1 MAVTVEDLAGKVQSN
16 KAERN
21 STGPLPREALP
32 INFLAAI
39 NDLKSSTDT
48 FSRTIEF
55 FAIAAKDIQDRSNR
69 YNKLIDSTI
78 ALQESSKAQNTR
90 LIQSVQTLQGKTLEV
105 ISQSTLRSLN
115 TIIDKN
121 NKFILD
127 QDKKRAAEYKSL
139 EPLLKQQKPS
149 TTSQQSTGNSKV
161 KDWFFNS
168 TVEGDFIKSMMDAFK
183 KKTDT
188 NSTDTDSDEDTETA
202 AEALRVPALQP
213 VKVMEYG
220 DEALRQLCKLFKNC
234 INLKPEKKPE
244 NDCVELCDPCP
255 DCSSKLP
262 NMLPTLM
269 KVAAPV
275 AAAAA
280 VTAAVA
286 VAAANKKTATE
297 TATEQNV
304 ATNEVQKTEEQQAS
318 AEKQKQKVKTSDTD
332 ITDPFVPEEAVS
344 PNDKEFPDRNLEEE
358 VIRVMPNDIPNTTPA
373 PTTAPNTTPAPTTAP
388 VTTPVPTGPENP
400 PIQEPD
406 RKWNPNLPGILRP
419 TGPTVSPGIPTKP
432 FLTPAQEP
440 FTPYRTSPSRTP
452 ARGVPV
458 AIARPANAIV
468 SQGSEFANP
477 NVPKNFDTGS
487 GYVDSE
493 VYRRQDGGG
502 GRNTG
507 GGGGGSGGRGSGGDS
522 GSESGGVPFEN
533 EGDWR
538 GTGKKSSPDNT
549 RFQDNKLYP
558 TAEGA
563 LAGQTPPPTLGQI
576 GGKFV
581 KDAATGF
588 TPSGIKDAVKETF
601 TPTGGYVM
609 SKEQYAKIQAANE
622 ASRVNN
628 LARYDGSKLVEV
640 ANAEYLK
647 PTPGGT
653 VANVANKTGR
663 GIATATRLAA
673 PLATAGVI
681 ASFVYQHAQ
690 IDQDLNSGKI
700 DMLEARK
707 RHIVVDA
714 ASAAAAAGGL
724 LGATTA
730 GFLAGLITLPVGMTV
745 VGLPVAAAAEGAA
758 ILAGG
763 AAGGMIAESL
773 VSGATR
779 KWVDA
784 NLKEE
789 DQKVET
795 GKPGFTRMKERG
807 YGTSG
812 DIMYIPPSYE
822 NASDY
827 KEDVTYT
834 KDQYGRTVV
843 IPKELAGPDK
853 KKERDAFVQKSV
865 ELFNAKVTKNP
876 NLYKNATGAKEF
888 NVYDPNDPNKPI
900 RAYSPG
906 ALDYRDEIKNENINA
921 MPPETLPLSVPA
933 ATNAENKEDTKK
945 LTKSIDK
952 LTETIAANQS
962 GGDTNVGSSNIT
974 NVSNNNSS
982 NGDTSTRD
990 YIYLDRNKT
999 RRDNSYR
1006 EALV

>member
-1 MAVTVEDLAGKVQSN
+1 MADTVEDLAGKVQRVI
-16 KAERN
+16 AERN
-21 STGPLPREALP
+21 SAGPLPREALP
-32 INFLAAI
+32 VNFLAAI
-39 NDLKSSTDT
+39 NDLKSSTNT
-48 FSRTIEF
+48 FSETIKF

-127 QDKKRAAEYKSL
+127 QDKKRAAEYKFL

-149 TTSQQSTGNSKV
+149 AATPQSTGNSKV

-183 KKTDT
+183 KKPDT

-202 AEALRVPALQP
+202 AEALRIPALQP

-234 INLKPEKKPE
+234 INLKPEKKAE

-262 NMLPTLM
+262 NMLPALM

-304 ATNEVQKTEEQQAS
+304 ATNEVQKTEEQRVN
-318 AEKQKQKVKTSDTD
+318 AENQKQKVKTSDTD
-332 ITDPFVPEEAVS
+332 ITEPFVPEEAVS
-344 PNDKEFPDRNLEEE
+344 PNEFPGRYSKEE
-358 VIRVMPNDIPNTTPA
+358 VIRVMPNDIPNI
-373 PTTAPNTTPAPTTAP
+373 TAPVPVTTPAPTTAP
-388 VTTPVPTGPENP
+388 VPVTTPAPTLVPTGPEKIP
-400 PIQEPD
+400 EREPD
-406 RKWNPNLPGILRP
+406 IKYNPNLPGILRP
-419 TGPTVSPGIPTKP
+419 TGPTVSPGIPAKP

-477 NVPKNFDTGS
+477 NVPKSFDTGS
-487 GYVDSE
+487 GYVDTD
-493 VYRRQDGGG
+493 VYTRQDGGG
-502 GRNTG
+502 GRNSG
-507 GGGGGSGGRGSGGDS
+507 GGRGGRGSGGS
-522 GSESGGVPFEN
+522 SGGSGGGSESGGVPFEN
-533 EGDWR
+533 EGNWR
-538 GTGKKSSPDNT
+538 GTGEKSSPDNT

-558 TAEGA
+558 TAEAA
-563 LAGQTPPPTLGQI
+563 LAGQPPPPTLGQI
-576 GGKFV
+576 GSKFA
-581 KDAATGF
+581 KDAASGF

-601 TPTGGYVM
+601 NPTGGYIM
-609 SKEQYAKIQAANE
+609 SNEQYAKIQAENNAF
-622 ASRVNN
+622 RTNN
-628 LARYDGSKLVEV
+628 LAKNDGAWWAKA
-640 ANAEYLK
+640 ANAEYAK
-647 PTPGGT
+647 PAPDGK
-653 VANVANKTGR
+653 VATLANKGAR

-681 ASFVYQHAQ
+681 AAFVYQHAQ

-714 ASAAAAAGGL
+714 SAAAAAAGGM
-724 LGATTA
+724 LGATAA
-730 GFLAGLITLPVGMTV
+730 GFLAGLITLPVGMSV
-745 VGLPVAAAAEGAA
+745 VGIPVAAAAEGAA

-795 GKPGFTRMKERG
+795 GKPMFERTKPYKLGSNFSPPQKEQV
-807 YGTSG
+807 
-812 DIMYIPPSYE
+812 
-822 NASDY
+822 SDY
-827 KEDVTYT
+827 SEPVTYT

-853 KKERDAFVQKSV
+853 KKERDAFIQKSV
-865 ELFNAKVTKNP
+865 ELFNTKASKNP

-888 NVYDPNDPNKPI
+888 NIYNPNDPNNPI

-906 ALDYRDEIKNENINA
+906 ALDYRNEIKNENINA
-921 MPPETLPLSVPA
+921 VPPETLPLSVPA

-945 LTKSIDK
+945 LTNSIDK

-1006 EALV
+1006 EVLV

>member
-344 PNDKEFPDRNLEEE
+344 PNDKEFPDRNLKEE
-358 VIRVMPNDIPNTTPA
+358 VIRVMPNDI
-373 PTTAPNTTPAPTTAP
+373 PNTTPAPTTAP

-507 GGGGGSGGRGSGGDS
+507 GGGGGSGGRGSGGGS

-533 EGDWR
+533 
-538 GTGKKSSPDNT
+538 
-549 RFQDNKLYP
+549 NKLYP

-563 LAGQTPPPTLGQI
+563 LAGKPPPPTLGQI

-581 KDAATGF
+581 NDAARGF
-588 TPSGIKDAVKETF
+588 SPGGIKDAVKQTF
-601 TPTGGYVM
+601 NPTGGYVM
-609 SKEQYAKIQAANE
+609 SNEQYAKLQAANE
-622 ASRVNN
+622 ATRVNN
-628 LARYDGSKLVEV
+628 LARYDGSGPVKV

-795 GKPGFTRMKERG
+795 GKPTFERTKPYKLGSNFSPPQKEQV
-807 YGTSG
+807 
-812 DIMYIPPSYE
+812 
-822 NASDY
+822 SDY
-827 KEDVTYT
+827 SEPVTYT

-921 MPPETLPLSVPA
+921 IPPETLPLSAPA
-933 ATNAENKEDTKK
+933 TTNAENKEDTKK
-945 LTKSIDK
+945 LTNSIDK
-952 LTETIAANQS
+952 LAETIAANQS
-962 GGDTNVGSSNIT
+962 GGDTNVGSSNTT

-982 NGDTSTRD
+982 SGDTITRD
-990 YIYLDRNKT
+990 YIYLQRNGT
-999 RRDNSYR
+999 RENNFYR
-1006 EALV
+1006 GKSLV